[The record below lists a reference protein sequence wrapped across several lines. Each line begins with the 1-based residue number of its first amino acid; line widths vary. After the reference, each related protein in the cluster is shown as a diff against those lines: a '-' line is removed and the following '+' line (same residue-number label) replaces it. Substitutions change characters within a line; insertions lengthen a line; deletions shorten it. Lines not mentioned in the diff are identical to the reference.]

1 MVKKSR
7 KDERSKRLLMA
18 QYKRKK
24 FGPPKRK
31 RKPMTEEQK
40 IAAAERLAKAR
51 EAKGAA
57 QYKSVHPSV
66 IALPDKNPLSYKNV
80 KLWIKSN
87 RDRAREYKKEAN
99 RNVKG
104 ALAKYADCDGYV
116 RQMQHYLKHGDWIG
130 NFYGEHQ
137 EGTIKWKIIA
147 TKGM

>member
-7 KDERSKRLLMA
+7 KDERHKRLLMEEEWKESKP
-18 QYKRKK
+18 KRK
-24 FGPPKRK
+24 K
-31 RKPMTEEQK
+31 RKPMTEEQRK
-40 IAAAERLAKAR
+40 ASAERLAKAR

-57 QYKSVHPSV
+57 QYKNVHPSV
-66 IALPDKNPLSYKNV
+66 IALPDNNPLSYKNV
-80 KLWIKSN
+80 RLWIKSN
-87 RDRAREYKKEAN
+87 RDRSREYKRESI

-147 TKGM
+147 PKGM

>member
-1 MVKKSR
+1 M
-7 KDERSKRLLMA
+7 EEF
-18 QYKRKK
+18 KRKK
-24 FGPPKRK
+24 FGSPKKK

-40 IAAAERLAKAR
+40 VAAAERLAKAR
-51 EAKGAA
+51 EAKGVA

-66 IALPDKNPLSYKNV
+66 IALPDINPLSYKNV
-80 KLWIKSN
+80 RLWIKSN
-87 RDRAREYKKEAN
+87 RDRAREYKRESN

-137 EGTIKWKIIA
+137 EGTIRWKTIVP
-147 TKGM
+147 KGM